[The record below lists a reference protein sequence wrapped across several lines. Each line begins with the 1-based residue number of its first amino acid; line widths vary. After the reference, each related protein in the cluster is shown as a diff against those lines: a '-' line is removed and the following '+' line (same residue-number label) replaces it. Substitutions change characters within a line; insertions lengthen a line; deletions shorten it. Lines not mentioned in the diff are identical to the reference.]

1 MCHAILLNPSVFVQR
16 FVFGADYSVSA
27 HPRSP
32 GCLPWA
38 SGIVAR
44 RAGLVALGAWEKKRT
59 VAAFVSSLK
68 RITGPDGHD

>member
-1 MCHAILLNPSVFVQR
+1 MLNPGVFVQP

-32 GCLPWA
+32 GCLAWA

-44 RAGLVALGAWEKKRT
+44 RAGLLALGARQKRRT
-59 VAAFVSSLK
+59 VAAFVSLLK